1 MRKTYRYRLYPN
13 RAQGEALESQLAEAC
28 RLYNGALQERRDAWR
43 MRRVSVN
50 YYDQA
55 NQLKQIRADG
65 DLGLANFSSC
75 QDVLRRVDKAFRAFF
90 KRVANGR
97 KPGFPR
103 FRPLRRFDSFTF
115 PSYGDGCRLRA
126 DGGLLDSNP
135 AAPVHGPKVVV
146 RKGKTPVLDADQ
158 TRALLDSPSLTNIT
172 GLRDRALIG
181 TMLYTFGRVSAVV
194 GMDVED
200 YFLDGRRWTFRLHE
214 KGGKFHTVPAH
225 HAIVD
230 CLGDY
235 LDASGLADQPKAPL
249 FQSVGPKRQLT
260 GRRLLRQNAWH
271 VIKRRALQAS
281 LPLTTRCH
289 TMRATGITNYLQNG
303 GNLEFARALAAHESS
318 QTTRLYDHSDDDL
331 SLDEIERIRF

>member
-1 MRKTYRYRLYPN
+1 MSLMTWAGSSPAVASARSGIELPALVAAAGERASWRFLEFFSATISNANTRAVYYRAVTRLLN
-13 RAQGEALESQLAEAC
+13 AC
-28 RLYNGALQERRDAWR
+28 ETAGFTDL
-43 MRRVSVN
+43 SS
-50 YYDQA
+50 
-55 NQLKQIRADG
+55 IRAFHISEYFER
-65 DLGLANFSSC
+65 LGRVLSATTVKQHLAA
-75 QDVLRRVDKAFRAFF
+75 VRKFF
-90 KRVANGR
+90 DWMA
-97 KPGFPR
+97 
-103 FRPLRRFDSFTF
+103 T
-115 PSYGDGCRLRA
+115 
-126 DGGLLDSNP
+126 GGLLDSNP

-172 GLRDRALIG
+172 GLRGRALIG

-214 KGGKFHTVPAH
+214 KGGKFQTVPAH